1 MSPFVLTGALIA
13 ASEPLWEVDS
23 PVRRMGWNVVCNTV
37 LWTVVSLVVWAVA
50 RVFWPG
56 LPMRPFVLV
65 GVLAIPALLLLFGL
79 LLGLIWIL
87 SPDSADWRR
96 VLRRVLWTV
105 NRE

>member
-1 MSPFVLTGALIA
+1 MLPFVLTGALIA
-13 ASEPLWEVDS
+13 ASEPLWEVAS
-23 PVRRMGWNVVCNTV
+23 LVGRIAWNIVCNTV
-37 LWTVVSLVVWAVA
+37 LWTVVSLVVWAVT

-87 SPDSADWRR
+87 SPDSADCRR
-96 VLRRVLWTV
+96 LLRRVLWTV
-105 NRE
+105 NRG